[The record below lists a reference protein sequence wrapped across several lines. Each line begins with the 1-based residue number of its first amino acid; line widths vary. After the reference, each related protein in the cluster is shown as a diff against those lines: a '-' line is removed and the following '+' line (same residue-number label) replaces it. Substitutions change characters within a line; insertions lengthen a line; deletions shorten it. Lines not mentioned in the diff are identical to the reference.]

1 MSALEIRENTVV
13 VNGNTIDVGSR
24 VLDARASAS
33 MVLVLIDPDSYL
45 KDPEYRRKRRAG
57 LSAVRNLRA
66 FSLSGTKLWD
76 AEMPE
81 EADYYHKIV
90 NTDPI
95 EVDSFSSFRCRI
107 NALNGTIASKRFM
120 K

>member
-1 MSALEIRENTVV
+1 MTEFEIQGNIVV
-13 VNGNTIDVGSR
+13 VNGNTISVGSPI
-24 VLDARASAS
+24 LDAQAGPG
-33 MVLVLIDPDSYL
+33 MVLVLINPDSYL
-45 KDPEYRRKRRAG
+45 KDPDYRRKRRAG
-57 LSAVRNLRA
+57 LDAVRNLQA
-66 FSLSGTKLWD
+66 FSLSGVKLWD

-81 EADYYHKIV
+81 DADYYYKIV

-107 NALNGTIASKRFM
+107 DSRTGKIISKRFM